1 MAKHAENGV
10 QQFAHNRGQGLAF
23 ALALSEQVLVEGP
36 QSGVE
41 AGSHQSRHEQGAA
54 QMVVAAF
61 ADVGQAAH
69 RGAGGV
75 MAHVQ
80 AGVFD
85 PLPDLAIAEQEDL
98 GQELGER

>member
-1 MAKHAENGV
+1 MLIEDP
-10 QQFAHNRGQGLAF
+10 L
-23 ALALSEQVLVEGP
+23 
-36 QSGVE
+36 SGVE
-41 AGSHQSRHEQGAA
+41 AGSHQGRHKQGAA

-85 PLPDLAIAEQEDL
+85 PLPDLAIAQEDL

>member
-1 MAKHAENGV
+1 MLIEDP
-10 QQFAHNRGQGLAF
+10 L
-23 ALALSEQVLVEGP
+23 
-36 QSGVE
+36 SGVE
-41 AGSHQSRHEQGAA
+41 AGSHQGRHKQGAA

-61 ADVGQAAH
+61 ADVGQATH

-85 PLPDLAIAEQEDL
+85 PLPDLVISVLSSGPTLAV
-98 GQELGER
+98 

>member
-10 QQFAHNRGQGLAF
+10 QQFAHNRDQGLAF
-23 ALALSEQVLVEGP
+23 ALALSEQVLIEGP

-41 AGSHQSRHEQGAA
+41 AGSHQGRHEQGAA
-54 QMVVAAF
+54 QT
-61 ADVGQAAH
+61 H